1 MGERLDWR
9 LIWWVNTGK
18 ALHALAREVPRG
30 VAATRH
36 ALCGEQVRVVVRPW
50 LVVPG
55 PVPIRECPACR
66 AKVNAAR
73 PERTSRLGFPS

>member
-9 LIWWVNTGK
+9 LIWWVNTGR
-18 ALHALAREVPRG
+18 ALHALAREVPPG
-30 VAATRH
+30 VTATRR
-36 ALCGEQVRVVVRPW
+36 ALCGEMVKVVVRAR

-66 AKVNAAR
+66 GKVNAVR
-73 PERTSRLGFPS
+73 PKRTSRLGFPS